1 MCCCAYYRHDA
12 NKQTHTHICSHSS
25 THTEQTST
33 QHTPEERKKSQ
44 WNKTNATRKMKICLF
59 FVSFFFVVVIFARFF
74 LQLLLKM
81 KTTEL
86 ETVQCKCD
94 DRSMLQKTTTSQN
107 TRSESYCTLWHFSP
121 CATEQ
126 APIGSRQ

>member
-25 THTEQTST
+25 THTEQTPT
-33 QHTPEERKKSQ
+33 WHTPEERKKSQ

-74 LQLLLKM
+74 F
-81 KTTEL
+81 
-86 ETVQCKCD
+86 VAAP
-94 DRSMLQKTTTSQN
+94 QN
-107 TRSESYCTLWHFSP
+107 ENN
-121 CATEQ
+121 
-126 APIGSRQ
+126 